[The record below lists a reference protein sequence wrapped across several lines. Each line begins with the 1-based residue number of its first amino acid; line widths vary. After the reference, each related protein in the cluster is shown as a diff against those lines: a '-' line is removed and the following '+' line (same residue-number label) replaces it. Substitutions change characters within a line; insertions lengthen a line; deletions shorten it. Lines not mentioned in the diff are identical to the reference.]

1 MPKIDLH
8 VTLYLLL
15 TLVILFQ
22 HFSYSKPGNF
32 FGYVIT
38 IFVALFVLDLVSG
51 FIHIFLDRYNGENPY
66 IKPLADNFQK
76 HHDDPAGI
84 LKRTNL
90 EVMSESC
97 TSTWFILAFLVLIN
111 YVLRNSPFIS
121 YVTLFSSL
129 LALIGPYMQVSHRLS
144 HLMVHDPP
152 PKNSTSFIVLN
163 FLQKNG
169 VLLNPEFHRKHH
181 KINDKYWPIFN
192 GWSSNLMDYLF
203 KK

>member
-1 MPKIDLH
+1 MPDFDLH
-8 VTLYLLL
+8 AILYLLF
-15 TLVILFQ
+15 TLVILLQ
-22 HFSYSKPGNF
+22 NFSYSKPGNF

-38 IFVALFVLDLVSG
+38 IFVALFVLDLISG

-66 IKPLADNFQK
+66 IKPVADSFK
-76 HHDDPAGI
+76 EHHDNPAGMV
-84 LKRTNL
+84 KRTNL
-90 EVMSESC
+90 EVLFE
-97 TSTWFILAFLVLIN
+97 TRLLWFMLIFLVLIN

-129 LALIGPYMQVSHRLS
+129 LAFIGPFMQVSHRLS

-169 VLLNPEFHRKHH
+169 VLLNPELHRKHH
-181 KINDKYWPIFN
+181 KINDKHWPIFN
-192 GWSSNLMDYLF
+192 GWSSNLMEFLF
-203 KK
+203 